1 MKIVFLHGQIFQS
14 QTWSTAHA
22 LLQEEGIELFFLGQH
37 NKAQQAI
44 DLLAGGGVDLCIAQL
59 FRDLPRYDELSQA
72 AQHVAHRIDLG
83 PQRQPGFTS
92 FAPEQAAQFAA
103 YLAQVSLPNFV
114 NAIRYLVTC
123 ATGME
128 RRLDPPEEVKTCGIY
143 HPVQQT
149 LFFDTS
155 DYLRWQCGR
164 IVDTTKRPLVAL
176 LCYYGQIVED
186 NHAEIDAL
194 IQALENHALT
204 PLCLVTEGLADS
216 HLPPEQ
222 RYPWLSYL
230 RDASPQVLLN
240 LLAGRILAQPEDVAI
255 LKALNLPVVQLLRLY
270 QQTPEQWQQDATGA
284 NAGAASMVFSLTQPE
299 MAGVID
305 PTAVAATVGESD
317 PRTGLL
323 MCRSIPLPEQI
334 ERLCLRLHRWI
345 RLRML
350 ENNEKRLTIVLH
362 NNPCKGV
369 EATLGLAA
377 GLDTFASLATLIT
390 ALREAGYDT
399 GEAPEDGKAL
409 VDLLLSR
416 KAISEFR
423 WTTTDEIVA
432 KGGVLHRVDEEAYRQ
447 LLAEMPESARLR
459 VENDWGPFPGEG
471 MVYRENGRDT
481 LLVTGLRFG
490 HLQIIVQ
497 PKRGCYGAKCNGEVC
512 RILHDPHLS
521 PPPHWLATYN
531 YIRATS
537 DAVLHFGAHGALEFL
552 PGKQV
557 GLSAACFPEI
567 SLGDLPN
574 IYLYIMDVPGEG
586 LIAKRRARAVI
597 VDHLCPVRRPAP
609 LDAMTLELEH
619 LLDQYQKA
627 SLHGETKRQQLLR
640 QRMKPLMQQLG
651 GLEGEGNFDQAVDL
665 LSRRIARSRRVL
677 STTSPHLLATAPDS
691 HGIATLLATILGKA
705 LDGLPTL
712 AEIAA
717 QKRPVSGSVFDDAV
731 AVLQELLTKTKK
743 SAPAEPGQYPLRK
756 LQDWCQDVGDRIGLC
771 TREIPQLLRALDGEY
786 IEPGLCGSL
795 ALGKTEA
802 LPTGRNF
809 FTSDI
814 AALPTRAAWEVGQ
827 VLADNLLR
835 KYLQDEGRFPESV
848 GVSLWSIDAFKSD
861 GEVFCQ
867 ILALMGMRP
876 VWQANDRV
884 REVKPIPLDE
894 LRINGTDGVS
904 RLRPRVDVLIQTSSI
919 LRDMVP
925 HFANLLDEA
934 AVMAGDLPETIEQN
948 FIRKHTLEQLDE
960 LRRELGE
967 QHSGEELRR
976 LASFRIFSSAPGACG
991 TGIGLALDA
1000 SAWNDESDLAETY
1013 INRSGFAYGSD
1024 RISGFDRVQG
1034 VAAHRLFAARLKDV
1048 EVSYMRQASPEYD
1061 ATDCSC
1067 YTGCLGGM
1075 SVTAKV
1081 MAGKRVR
1088 IYFADNNSEA
1098 DHSVR
1103 NFQEDLEAAT
1113 MAKLLNQHWINQ
1125 RQQEGYQGAGEVA
1138 DRVNTLFKWSATT
1151 ETVAGWVFDQVVTTY
1166 FQDQD
1171 NLEWLRRENPYGL
1184 EEITR
1189 RLLEAQSRG
1198 LWHAQEDLLA
1208 AVQEAA
1214 LLIEGDMEECI
1225 GEVRE
1230 EFQGSKVEVM
1240 TAADVEEWQPV
1251 WRLARSVGLALSLR
1265 REPLQRDSGRL
1276 FQ

>member
-1 MKIVFLHGQIFQS
+1 MKILFVHGQMFQT
-14 QTWSTAHA
+14 QTWSRAYA
-22 LLQEEGIELFFLGQH
+22 LLLAEGVELRFYAQH
-37 NKAQQAI
+37 VKAGEAI
-44 DLLAGGGVDLCIAQL
+44 KLMASGWADLCIVQL
-59 FRDLPRYDELSQA
+59 FRDLPQYEALLEA
-72 AQHVAHRIDLG
+72 ASSLPHRIDLG
-83 PQRQPGFTS
+83 PQRQPGFTT
-92 FAPEQAAQFAA
+92 FTAKQAVRFSA
-103 YLAQVSLPNFV
+103 YLEQVSLANFV
-114 NAIRYLVTC
+114 NGIHFLVAC
-123 ATGME
+123 ATGTDHHI
-128 RRLDPPEEVKTCGIY
+128 DPPEQVRTCGIY
-143 HPVQQT
+143 HAEHDT
-149 LFFDTS
+149 FFFDTS
-155 DYLRWQCGR
+155 DYLRWQCSR
-164 IVDTTKRPLVAL
+164 ISDTVKRPLVAL
-176 LCYYGQIVED
+176 LCYYGQIVEN

-194 IQALENHALT
+194 IQALECQALT
-204 PLCLVTEGLADS
+204 PLCVVTEGMTDS
-216 HLPPEQ
+216 SLPPEQ
-222 RYPWLSYL
+222 RYPWLEYL
-230 RDASPQVLLN
+230 RGAAPQLLLN
-240 LLAGRILAQPEDVAI
+240 LLAGRLLTQPEDVTI
-255 LKALNLPVVQLLRLY
+255 LKELNLPVVQLLRLY
-270 QQTPEQWQQDATGA
+270 QQTPEQWRQDVTGA
-284 NAGAASMVFSLTQPE
+284 GAGAASMVFSLTQPE
-299 MAGVID
+299 MAGVIE
-305 PTAVAATVGESD
+305 PTAVAATRGETD
-317 PRTGLL
+317 PVTGLL
-323 MCRSIPLPEQI
+323 LRRYIPLPEQI

-345 RLRML
+345 RLRL
-350 ENNEKRLTIVLH
+350 LDNDEKRLTIVLH

-377 GLDTFASLATLIT
+377 GLDTFASLAALIT

-399 GEAPEDGKAL
+399 GNAPEDGKAL
-409 VDLLLSR
+409 LDLLLAR

-432 KGGVLHRVDEEAYRQ
+432 KGGVLHRVDAEEYLQ
-447 LLAEMPESARLR
+447 LLTDMPEAARQR
-459 VENDWGPFPGEG
+459 VENDWGRFPGEG
-471 MVYRENGRDT
+471 MVYRQDGQAT

-521 PPPHWLATYN
+521 PPPHWLATYA

-586 LIAKRRARAVI
+586 LMAKRRARAVM

-609 LDAMTLELEH
+609 LDAMTLELED

-627 SLHGETKRQQLLR
+627 KLHGENQRQQVLR
-640 QRMKPLMQQLG
+640 ARMQPLMQQMG
-651 GLEGEGNFDQAVDL
+651 GLEGEEDFDRAMEL
-665 LSRRIARSRRVL
+665 LSRRIGRSRRVL
-677 STTSPHLLATAPDS
+677 SATGPHLLGTAPDS
-691 HGIATLLATILGKA
+691 HGIATLLATILGKPV
-705 LDGLPTL
+705 DGLPLL

-717 QKRPVSGSVFDDAV
+717 HHQPSSGNAFDDAV
-731 AVLQELLTKTKK
+731 AVLEWLLTTTKDGCK
-743 SAPAEPGQYPLRK
+743 AEPGQQPFRRL
-756 LQDWCQDVGDRIGLC
+756 LDWCQDVGGRIGLC
-771 TREIPQLLRALDGEY
+771 TREIGQLLRALDGEY

-809 FTSDI
+809 FTSDV

-827 VLADNLLR
+827 ALSDNLLR
-835 KYLQDEGRFPESV
+835 KYLEDEGRFPESV
-848 GVSLWSIDAFKSD
+848 GISLWSIDAFKSD

-876 VWQANDRV
+876 LWQANGRV
-884 REVKPIPLDE
+884 CGVEPIPLHVLQLD
-894 LRINGTDGVS
+894 RTDGPGV
-904 RLRPRVDVLIQTSSI
+904 LRPRVDVVIQTSSI

-925 HFANLLDEA
+925 HFADLLDEA
-934 AVMAGDLPETIEQN
+934 AVMAGDLPEPIEQN

-976 LASFRIFSSAPGACG
+976 MASFRVFSSAPGASG
-991 TGIGLALDA
+991 TGVGLALDA
-1000 SAWNDESDLAETY
+1000 SAWNDEADLAETY
-1013 INRSGFAYGSD
+1013 INWSGFAYGSD
-1024 RISGFDRVQG
+1024 RISGFERVQG

-1075 SVTAKV
+1075 SVAAK
-1081 MAGKRVR
+1081 ALTGKRAR

-1103 NFQEDLEAAT
+1103 DFQEDLEATT
-1113 MAKLLNQHWINQ
+1113 MAKLLNPHWIDQ

-1138 DRVNTLFKWSATT
+1138 GRVNTLFKWSATT
-1151 ETVAGWVFDQVVTTY
+1151 ETVAGWVFDRVVTTY
-1166 FQDQD
+1166 IQDQT

-1198 LWHAQEDLLA
+1198 LWQADAERLA

-1214 LLIEGDMEECI
+1214 LLIEGDMEESI

-1240 TAADVEEWQPV
+1240 TAADVEKWRPV
-1251 WRLARSVGLALSLR
+1251 WRL
-1265 REPLQRDSGRL
+1265 ERL
-1276 FQ
+1276 GQ

>member
-1 MKIVFLHGQIFQS
+1 MKIVFLHGQMFQS
-14 QTWSTAHA
+14 QTWSEAHA
-22 LLQEEGIELFFLGQH
+22 LLLEEGIDLSFFAQH
-37 NKAQQAI
+37 SKAQGAI
-44 DLLAGGGVDLCIAQL
+44 DLLASGEVKLCIAQL
-59 FRDLPRYDELSQA
+59 FRDMPFYDELSQA
-72 AQHVAHRIDLG
+72 AQQVEHRIDLG

-92 FAPEQAAQFAA
+92 FTAMQAARFSA
-103 YLAQVSLPNFV
+103 YLTQVSRTNFV
-114 NAIRYLVTC
+114 NGIRYLVAC
-123 ATGME
+123 AKGADHHI
-128 RRLDPPEEVKTCGIY
+128 DPPEQVRTCGIY
-143 HPVQQT
+143 HPEHET

-164 IVDTTKRPLVAL
+164 ISDTVKRPLVAL
-176 LCYYGQIVED
+176 LCYYGQIVEN

-194 IQALENHALT
+194 IHALEYQALT
-204 PLCLVTEGLADS
+204 PLCVVTEGMTDS
-216 HLPPEQ
+216 SLPPEQ
-222 RYPWLSYL
+222 RYPWLEYL
-230 RDASPQVLLN
+230 GGAAPQLLLN
-240 LLAGRILAQPEDVAI
+240 LLAGRLLTQPEDVTI
-255 LKALNLPVVQLLRLY
+255 LKELNLPVVQLLRLY
-270 QQTPEQWQQDATGA
+270 QQTPEQWRQDVTGA
-284 NAGAASMVFSLTQPE
+284 GAGAASMVFSLTQPE
-299 MAGVID
+299 MAGVIE
-305 PTAVAATVGESD
+305 PTAVAATVGETD
-317 PRTGLL
+317 PVTGLL
-323 MCRSIPLPEQI
+323 LRRYIPLPEQI

-345 RLRML
+345 RLRL
-350 ENNEKRLTIVLH
+350 IDNDEKRLTIVLH

-377 GLDTFASLATLIT
+377 GLDTFASLAALIT
-390 ALREAGYDT
+390 ALREAGYNT
-399 GEAPEDGKAL
+399 GNAPEDGKAL
-409 VDLLLSR
+409 LDLLFAR

-432 KGGVLHRVDEEAYRQ
+432 KGGVLHRVDAEEYLQ
-447 LLAEMPESARLR
+447 LLTDMPEAARQR
-459 VENDWGPFPGEG
+459 VENDWGRFPGEG
-471 MVYRENGRDT
+471 MVYRQDGQAT

-521 PPPHWLATYN
+521 PPPHWLATYA

-586 LIAKRRARAVI
+586 LMAKRRARAVM

-609 LDAMTLELEH
+609 LDAMTLELED

-627 SLHGETKRQQLLR
+627 KLHGENQRQQVLR
-640 QRMKPLMQQLG
+640 ARMQPLMQQMG
-651 GLEGEGNFDQAVDL
+651 GLEGEGDFDRAMDL

-677 STTSPHLLATAPDS
+677 SATGPHLLGTAPNS
-691 HGIATLLATILGKA
+691 HGIATLLATILGKPV
-705 LDGLPTL
+705 DGLPLL

-717 QKRPVSGSVFDDAV
+717 HNRPSSGHGFDDAV
-731 AVLQELLTKTKK
+731 AVLEGLLTTTKNGCK
-743 SAPAEPGQYPLRK
+743 AEPGQQPFRR
-756 LQDWCQDVGDRIGLC
+756 LQDWCQDVGGRIGLC
-771 TREIPQLLRALDGEY
+771 TREIGQLLRALDGEY

-809 FTSDI
+809 FTSDV

-827 VLADNLLR
+827 ALSDNLLR
-835 KYLQDEGRFPESV
+835 KYLQEEGHFPESV
-848 GVSLWSIDAFKSD
+848 GISLWSIDAFKSD

-876 VWQANDRV
+876 LWQANGRV
-884 REVKPIPLDE
+884 CGVEPIPLHVLQLDC
-894 LRINGTDGVS
+894 TDGPGV
-904 RLRPRVDVLIQTSSI
+904 LRPRVDVVIQTSSI

-925 HFANLLDEA
+925 HFADLLDEA
-934 AVMAGDLPETIEQN
+934 AVMAGDLPEPIEQN

-976 LASFRIFSSAPGACG
+976 MASFRVFSSAPGASG
-991 TGIGLALDA
+991 TGVGLALDA
-1000 SAWNDESDLAETY
+1000 SAWNDEADLAETY
-1013 INRSGFAYGSD
+1013 INWSGFAYGSD
-1024 RISGFDRVQG
+1024 RISGFERVQG

-1048 EVSYMRQASPEYD
+1048 EVSYMRQVSPEYD

-1075 SVTAKV
+1075 SVAAK
-1081 MAGKRVR
+1081 ALTGKRAR

-1103 NFQEDLEAAT
+1103 DFQEDLEATT
-1113 MAKLLNQHWINQ
+1113 MAKLLNTHWIDQ

-1138 DRVNTLFKWSATT
+1138 GRVNTLFKWSATT
-1151 ETVAGWVFDQVVTTY
+1151 ETVAGWVFDRVVTTY
-1166 FQDQD
+1166 IQDQT

-1198 LWHAQEDLLA
+1198 LWRADAERLA

-1214 LLIEGDMEECI
+1214 LLIEGDMEESI

-1230 EFQGSKVEVM
+1230 EFQGSKIEVM
-1240 TAADVEEWQPV
+1240 TAADVEKWQPA
-1251 WRLARSVGLALSLR
+1251 WRL
-1265 REPLQRDSGRL
+1265 ERL
-1276 FQ
+1276 GQ